1 MLHSA
6 DCLNVF
12 LAIAPVFQ
20 VLLSLLALPGQTGGV
35 GTADNVSLLSVP
47 DMYNTL
53 SEYSTPKRNRITG
66 TIGVFEKKR
75 DRVSTTGSQK
85 NSMAVD
91 NADRTVNSDSIRTST
106 DTSDNSTDTGNDPD
120 VSVPEQTTGNTMNV
134 GNIASESVYE
144 QIAHHIMYTDLNVTS
159 ENVRATVPTSGS
171 SLITTSPVTPA
182 QYCEAMVCEKDA
194 GYFVINTT
202 ACSASDS
209 PTIDTSISTTLEI
222 LGNIN
227 SVSPDILCYWNI
239 RVPIKNYIIVTI
251 DQLVL
256 EDAEHNSTRTLELFV
271 ENAVNIKRV
280 FNVSA
285 LRNGSVTFTS
295 SSSLFF
301 RFRGHDLH
309 LASGITF
316 HFRLRYGSVVE
327 DLPVVRLTDT
337 VSYVTSPW
345 FNGLNRFYPGDYEG
359 KFHLHLSDDQSAFIS
374 FTHFVL
380 EKVWTARHTIAGVPL
395 LNITLLPL

>member
-6 DCLNVF
+6 DCLKVF

-20 VLLSLLALPGQTGGV
+20 VLLSLLALPGQPGGA
-35 GTADNVSLLSVP
+35 GTADNVSLLSIP

-53 SEYSTPKRNRITG
+53 SKYSTPKRNRTTR
-66 TIGVFEKKR
+66 TIGVFEKKPTR

-91 NADRTVNSDSIRTST
+91 NADRTLNSDSIRTST
-106 DTSDNSTDTGNDPD
+106 DASDNSTDTVNDPD
-120 VSVPEQTTGNTMNV
+120 VSVPEQITGNTINV
-134 GNIASESVYE
+134 GNVASESVHE
-144 QIAHHIMYTDLNVTS
+144 QLAHHIMYTDFNVTS
-159 ENVRATVPTSGS
+159 ENVRATVLTSGS

-239 RVPIKNYIIVTI
+239 RVPVKNYIIVTI

-256 EDAEHNSTRTLELFV
+256 EDAEQNSTRTLELFV

-316 HFRLRYGSVVE
+316 HFRFRYGIVVE

-345 FNGLNRFYPGDYEG
+345 FN
-359 KFHLHLSDDQSAFIS
+359 
-374 FTHFVL
+374 
-380 EKVWTARHTIAGVPL
+380 
-395 LNITLLPL
+395 